1 MNIKKIKMGL
11 SIAGLILFL
20 AGCGSNA
27 NTKAGGQ
34 GESEGAI
41 VIQDFAGREVSLE
54 KAPEKIV
61 ALGNGDVDIIYA
73 LKGEVVGRPTSAPS
87 VRESENAEQVGSTH
101 EINLEKIAV
110 LQPDIILANSAMNLK
125 DVPALESLGAKV
137 ALTEANSI
145 ADIKKQIVLYGE
157 MLQKGEMADQVI
169 KELESK
175 LEKFK
180 SSDAIQ
186 PRVLLVYG
194 APGTYMAALPNSLSG
209 DILTQAGGRNIAE
222 DYPALDKFPQYAQI
236 NTERVVEA
244 NPDYVLL
251 MTHGN
256 EEEVKKGFINE
267 MKQNAAWNSINA
279 VKDGN
284 IEVLPADLFGTNPG
298 TKVAD
303 AVMYLGEK
311 LHLE

>member
-1 MNIKKIKMGL
+1 MGL